1 MDGLKHFGVIPAA
14 IGLVVAGSGPTAAAT
29 LTSAPF
35 GRHDGQP
42 VTLYTMTSGRGVT
55 VSFMSYGGIIT
66 AIDAPDRHGKTA
78 DIVLGFP
85 DLQGYETVSARDGL
99 YFGALIGR
107 YANRIARGHF
117 TLDGHDHALPVN
129 NGPNSLHGG
138 LVGFDKRIWT
148 VTTGPTSGPA
158 VSAQLTL
165 TSADGDQGYPGT
177 LMVTVTY
184 TLSSN
189 NAFTIRY
196 RATTD
201 RPTVLNLTN
210 HSYFN
215 LAGVGAPNGV
225 FDQMM
230 TIDADH
236 YTPTDA
242 TAIPLGAQ
250 AKVAGTPFDFRHPT
264 AIGAHIRVP
273 DQQLLWAHGY
283 DHNWVL
289 NKTGDVSHPQFAARL
304 HDPSSGRT
312 LDVET
317 TQPGVQVYTGNFL
330 NGTDAGTGGIYR
342 QTDGVTFETQ
352 HYPDSPNHP
361 DYPTTELQPGQTFDE
376 TTVFR
381 FSVDRGKGSRP

>member
-1 MDGLKHFGVIPAA
+1 MVDIRRAGAVPAA
-14 IGLVVAGSGPTAAAT
+14 VLGLAMSGASAGEAAT

-35 GRHDGQP
+35 GQHDGQP
-42 VTLYTMTSGRGVT
+42 VMLYTMDSGRGVT
-55 VSFMSYGGIIT
+55 VRFISYGGIIT
-66 AIDAPDRHGKTA
+66 EIRTPDRHGTSA

-85 DLQGYETVSARDGL
+85 DLQGYETVSAREGF

-107 YANRIARGHF
+107 YANRIARGRF
-117 TLDGHDHALPVN
+117 ALDGHDHTVPVN

-138 LVGFDKRIWT
+138 LVGFDKRLWT
-148 VTTGPTSGPA
+148 VTPGPSSGSA
-158 VSAQLTL
+158 VSAELTL
-165 TSADGDQGYPGT
+165 VSADGDQGYPGT
-177 LMVTVTY
+177 LTVHVTY
-184 TLSSN
+184 TLSSA

-201 RPTVLNLTN
+201 RNTVLNLTN

-215 LAGVGAPNGV
+215 LAGVGSPNGV
-225 FDQMM
+225 FDQIM
-230 TIDADH
+230 TIDADR

-242 TAIPLGAQ
+242 TAIPLGPQ
-250 AKVAGTPFDFRHPT
+250 AAVDGTPFDFRRPT
-264 AIGAHIRVP
+264 AIGARIREP

-289 NKTGDVSHPQFAARL
+289 KKSGDPSHPQFAARL

-312 LDVET
+312 LEVET

-330 NGTDAGTGGIYR
+330 NGADAGTGGIYR

-361 DYPTTELQPGQTFDE
+361 DYPTTELKPGQTFDQ
-376 TTVFR
+376 TTIFR
-381 FSVDRGKGSRP
+381 FSTAD